1 MGTNFY
7 LMTKSKEL
15 KEKYFGY
22 NCELTDTPFWGYQI
36 HIAKTSAGWLPL
48 FQKHN
53 CIQSV
58 KDIEKLYFK
67 GFLICDE
74 YGTSYGWEEFTK
86 RVLQHNGGIKDVI
99 KRELKEDPWDG
110 TKIYYPISHFD
121 SAYAMERGRYFVDE
135 EGYEFTDMEFN

>member
-15 KEKYFGY
+15 KDEYLGY
-22 NCELTDTPFWGYQI
+22 DYELTDTPFWGYQI

-86 RVLQHNGGIKDVI
+86 RVIQHNGGIKDVV

-110 TKIYYPISHFD
+110 TKLYIPISHLD
-121 SAYAMERGRYFVDE
+121 SVYAMDHSSYSTDE
-135 EGYEFTDMEFN
+135 EGYEFTDVEFS